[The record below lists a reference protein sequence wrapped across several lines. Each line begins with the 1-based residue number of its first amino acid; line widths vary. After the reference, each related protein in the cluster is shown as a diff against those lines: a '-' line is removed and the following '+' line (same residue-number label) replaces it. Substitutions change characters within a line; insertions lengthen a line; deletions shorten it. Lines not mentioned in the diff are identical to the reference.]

1 MSTGDHQ
8 NPVAFSL
15 HRCFYCGGSKPDAIR
30 DSDGT
35 VIYRLMY
42 FDVVP
47 LPHNNGS
54 TELKQISICDDCM
67 E

>member
-42 FDVVP
+42 LDVVP
-47 LPHNNGS
+47 LPHNNG
-54 TELKQISICDDCM
+54 IPN
-67 E
+67 